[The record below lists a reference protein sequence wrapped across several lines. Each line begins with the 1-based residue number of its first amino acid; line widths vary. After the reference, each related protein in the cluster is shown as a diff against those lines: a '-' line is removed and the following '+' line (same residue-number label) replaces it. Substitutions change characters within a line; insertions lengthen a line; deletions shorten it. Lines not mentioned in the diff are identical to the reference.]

1 MAETRPRDRIIALV
15 MAILFFATSFAVS
28 IFVIWQFY
36 VDNKEAKT
44 VNQDNTA
51 NTQSSQKL
59 QGTKLSGFTPVADVP
74 TLQKIDLE
82 VGTGAEVKPGDT
94 VTVDYTGAIAAD
106 GTIFQ
111 SSLDGGQPAVLN
123 VKEGPDGVIK
133 GWADGIP
140 GMKVGGKR
148 RLVIPADQA
157 YGATPPQGSGIPANA
172 PLVFDVTLH
181 AIGQ

>member
-1 MAETRPRDRIIALV
+1 MAETRPRDRIIALI

-44 VNQDNTA
+44 VNQDTA
-51 NTQSSQKL
+51 ANNQSSQKL
-59 QGTKLSGFTPVADVP
+59 QGTKLAGFDPVTDVP
-74 TLQKIDLE
+74 ALQKIDLE
-82 VGTGAEVKPGDT
+82 VGTGDEVKPGDT
-94 VTVDYTGAIAAD
+94 VTVDYTGALAAD

-111 SSLDGGQPAVLN
+111 SSLDSGQPVSFGLSQ
-123 VKEGPDGVIK
+123 VIK
-133 GWADGIP
+133 GWTEGIP

-157 YGATPPQGSGIPANA
+157 YGAHPPQGSGIPANA

-181 AIGQ
+181 AVGQ